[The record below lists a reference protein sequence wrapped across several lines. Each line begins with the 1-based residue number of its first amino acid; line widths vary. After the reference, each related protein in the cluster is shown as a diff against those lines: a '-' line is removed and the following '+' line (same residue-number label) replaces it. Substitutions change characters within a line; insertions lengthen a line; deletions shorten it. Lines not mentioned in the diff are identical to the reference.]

1 MNATKQLKNNMTDT
15 RHNEHRTEKIESILV
30 ELASKYFSVEAGPG
44 SLLTVTKAKVDDRGG
59 SATIFFT
66 AFPDNKEK
74 SALDFVKRK
83 RSEFRDFIK
92 DQSRLSVIPF
102 IDFEIDFG
110 EKNRQRIDT
119 LSQN

>member
-1 MNATKQLKNNMTDT
+1 MEHRN
-15 RHNEHRTEKIESILV
+15 NEHRTEKIESILV
-30 ELASKYFSVEAGPG
+30 ELASKYFAIESGPG
-44 SLLTVTKAKVDDRGG
+44 SLLTVTKSKIDDRGA

-66 AFPDNKEK
+66 AFPDSKEK
-74 SALDFVKRK
+74 SALDFAKRR
-83 RSEFRDFIK
+83 RSEFRDYIK

-102 IDFEIDFG
+102 IDFEIDLG

>member
-1 MNATKQLKNNMTDT
+1 MSDI

-30 ELASKYFSVEAGPG
+30 ELASKYFAIEAGPG
-44 SLLTVTKAKVDDRGG
+44 SLLTVTKAEVDD
-59 SATIFFT
+59 SSKNATIFFT
-66 AFPDNKEK
+66 VFPDSKES

-92 DQSRLSVIPF
+92 DQSRLSMIPF
-102 IDFEIDFG
+102 IDFEIDLG

-119 LSQN
+119 LSQI